1 MSYFLNVDEND
12 QLRKI
17 NIDELY
23 EKEQRNHLKQIAI
36 FNKILNRIHNRIKI
50 TSRNKRTSKFI
61 WFHIP
66 EYIFGEP
73 LYDQGE
79 CIAYIVNQLESNGFF
94 INYMHPNTLYVS
106 WENWVPSYVRNE
118 IKKKKGIVIDEKGN
132 IIKKEDNDDPNENPE
147 TKILNDRSNSL
158 EPSKKD
164 KQYTPIQTYKPTGI
178 YRKEIF
184 EKLEKRL

>member
-1 MSYFLNVDEND
+1 M
-12 QLRKI
+12 
-17 NIDELY
+17 
-23 EKEQRNHLKQIAI
+23 A
-36 FNKILNRIHNRIKI
+36 
-50 TSRNKRTSKFI
+50 KFI

-79 CIAYIVNQLESNGFF
+79 CIAYIVNQLETNGFF

-106 WENWVPSYVRNE
+106 WENWVPSYVRSE
-118 IKKKKGIVIDEKGN
+118 IKKKRGIVVDEKGN
-132 IIKKEDNDDPNENPE
+132 IVKQDNDEDMDDNMNSKFINE
-147 TKILNDRSNSL
+147 KNS
-158 EPSKKD
+158 ESSKKD
-164 KQYTPIQTYKPTGI
+164 NKQYTPIQTYKPTGI